1 MRTYLRY
8 ICSIAPLI
16 VCSAASATEDP
27 VFNIEANTIETL
39 KLTPNIENG
48 SKVFKTCA
56 LCHSPEGWGTKD
68 GHTPEIAGQHS
79 SVIIK
84 QLTDIRQGNRDNP
97 TMLPFTNPDVI
108 DKQDIADVAAY
119 VEKLKMS
126 PKNLTGPGD
135 DLKLGEEIYAEE
147 CAECHGKNGE
157 GDAEEFYP
165 RIHGQNYNY
174 LLRQLLWIKEGK
186 RRNANRNM
194 VRQLQRFSEKE
205 LRAVIDYSS
214 RLTPDS
220 SKLAEPGWK
229 NPDFPE
235 DFVFSPRYKEM
246 PNKKQENR

>member
-1 MRTYLRY
+1 MRVYLNKF
-8 ICSIAPLI
+8 SIPLLLT
-16 VCSAASATEDP
+16 VCS
-27 VFNIEANTIETL
+27 NIYSEEQPAYKIDAEAEITL
-39 KLTPNIENG
+39 KLTPNLKNG
-48 SKVFKTCA
+48 RNIFKTCA

-84 QLTDIRQGNRDNP
+84 QLTDIRHGNRDNP

-119 VEKLKMS
+119 VERLKMS

-135 DLKLGEEIYAEE
+135 NLKLGEEIYAKE
-147 CAECHGKNGE
+147 CAECHGANGE
-157 GDAEEFYP
+157 GNAKEFYP
-165 RIHGQNYNY
+165 RIHSQNYNY

-194 VRQLQRFSEKE
+194 VKQLQRFTEQE

-214 RLTPDS
+214 RLTPKD
-220 SKLAEPGWK
+220 SKLATDGWK
-229 NPDFPE
+229 NPDFPS
-235 DFVFSPRYKEM
+235 DFVFSPRYKEK
-246 PNKKQENR
+246 PQKKTKE